1 MYLRRTNF
9 LDRVSLYSY
18 QEVLDPFNT
27 RSLVLEVNVGII
39 CASLL
44 AFPAFLDRYNKLKL
58 PTSLKKLLSSFSSLR
73 RKSATSHDALGVT
86 KPAADLQRSRS
97 REIMLKADNY
107 AWSAKKKD
115 STDTNP
121 LTTLAKTSNREWTSS
136 NSVDSKFDDSLE
148 LVDSRGQLAL
158 QTSYPP
164 AAHVSARDALAAHL
178 NLLHRLDCKNFL
190 APAIRHPVVSS
201 IAEEDSIALVNVPE
215 VEYLL
220 NDLHDPYIFEKGLAA
235 LLEEPLF
242 IVYEDDHAGA
252 TAWFHPQLG
261 LQFKLLC
268 SLNQSKRGR
277 DSASERA
284 AFIENMWPVIEE
296 ANGDAPS
303 HARIMKS
310 QILFTRQEKRM
321 IRAGKGTIQR
331 AATLNAFAD
340 DINALYRDAERL
352 STEATTAKDDCI
364 LDETRISQIIEK
376 TVLSITSWP
385 DLQESLNFFTAGMD
399 SLHAILLLAGVINL
413 IRIASISTQ
422 PSHLCFISSISSV
435 MVSTPQHV
443 TTAIPECAVRFE
455 NHNEIHLNR
464 YAESKYL
471 SELLLQHASEKL
483 SPVRTTVARVGQLTG
498 PIVGTPAVWNP
509 AEWFPSLVISS
520 AHLGAMPDTLGAVFD
535 NIDWVPID
543 LATQAIVDLSLG
555 SKDDANSVTV
565 EQYPTTPATFC
576 NVVNPKG
583 LHWQQLRHTVVE
595 TLSHHIDK
603 PVELI
608 EPRIWLRRVREDIE
622 ASATRQKATHHDD
635 QESVLEQALRL
646 KPAAKLKSLPLPPP
660 SSKIIHTP
668 TKFLQSLYPPPF
680 PPLLLLH

>member
-1 MYLRRTNF
+1 
-9 LDRVSLYSY
+9 
-18 QEVLDPFNT
+18 
-27 RSLVLEVNVGII
+27 
-39 CASLL
+39 
-44 AFPAFLDRYNKLKL
+44 
-58 PTSLKKLLSSFSSLR
+58 
-73 RKSATSHDALGVT
+73 
-86 KPAADLQRSRS
+86 
-97 REIMLKADNY
+97 MLKADNY

-164 AAHVSARDALAAHL
+164 AAHVSARDAYERTNSIALRYVLAAHL

-242 IVYEDDHAGA
+242 IVAIADMKMITLEPPPGYESQDRMFQGNRVFMTLPPFHGASIVSFLFNTLPLATTLIAPVSDSIPSGQGLVAGLRKTPA
-252 TAWFHPQLG
+252 DVAFVVPPIVRDLAHDA
-261 LQFKLLC
+261 KLLDYYARH
-268 SLNQSKRGR
+268 LKSKRGR